1 MKINKNFTV
10 AVKSVLADVKKGLKH
25 SVKAFIMWFGSL
37 NVTYMC
43 PSCMIPPY
51 VLIERLQREKEN
63 GVSLKAVA

>member
-1 MKINKNFTV
+1 MKTNKNFTV
-10 AVKSVLADVKKGLKH
+10 AVKSVLADVKNELKY
-25 SVKAFIMWFGSL
+25 SAKAFIMWFGSL